1 VVGQAAVLTWAVA
14 VVRVVY
20 WLLVI
25 LWHLCLVLHIP
36 LRLAQAVLVQI
47 LAQMLDQ
54 DQILHLMV
62 LSLLAAALVVRV
74 VV

>member
-1 VVGQAAVLTWAVA
+1 
-14 VVRVVY
+14 
-20 WLLVI
+20 
-25 LWHLCLVLHIP
+25 
-36 LRLAQAVLVQI
+36 LAQAVLVQI

-62 LSLLAAALVVRV
+62 LSLLAAVRLVRV